1 MAKTT
6 YVVFLYEK
14 LPTFH
19 GKSSVNDQRIKVKKI
34 AKRFTFGAWG
44 RGGGRGRGYGVSHKQ
59 TPVQTTFWQTVGAC
73 HNNYKCESL
82 SFQIFIIF
90 LVQTAL
96 FSYIQFQYF
105 IQVFVY
111 GFVISIGYKILADC

>member
-1 MAKTT
+1 MCSKQVGGTF
-6 YVVFLYEK
+6 YFFK
-14 LPTFH
+14 LSLLTHFSPVSHFYTP
-19 GKSSVNDQRIKVKKI
+19 
-34 AKRFTFGAWG
+34 
-44 RGGGRGRGYGVSHKQ
+44 GVSHKQ

-96 FSYIQFQYF
+96 FSYLQFQYF